1 MEDNPTIDAL
11 CHVLE
16 PYGSA
21 LVCAYLFGSQ
31 ARGEATP
38 DSDVDVA
45 VLFHTEPPATLD
57 GLGLTLAANIE
68 AATGRRADVVVL
80 NRASPA
86 LIHRVLRDG
95 ILVLETDRSA
105 RVRFEV
111 KARADYFD
119 VLPYLQ
125 EYRRTTGSHHDRP

>member
-1 MEDNPTIDAL
+1 M
-11 CHVLE
+11 
-16 PYGSA
+16 
-21 LVCAYLFGSQ
+21 
-31 ARGEATP
+31 
-38 DSDVDVA
+38 
-45 VLFHTEPPATLD
+45 LFHTEPPATLD

-80 NRASPA
+80 NRASPD

-125 EYRRTTGSHHDRP
+125 EHRRTTGSHHDRP